1 MNYNSKFKFTI
12 ILSFLLLSAIF
23 TMAQTNLSALIP
35 MPNKCTTIQNKF
47 YQIRTTDRIYSNNS
61 KLDFA
66 ASCLQNI
73 ISRRLNLSL
82 NKSDNITMHNA
93 GICLMLD
100 NQMKGRE
107 HYSIKIDASKIL
119 ISGATP
125 EAVLYGVMTFDQ
137 LMLGDVCRTSKHQIT
152 AVTIDDSPRIE
163 RRALMLD
170 PARNFIPAK
179 DVKVFMDQMMKYKYN
194 VLQLHLTDDQGW
206 RMEIKGEPKLTAAG
220 PFYTQDELKEL
231 IEYGAKRNIE
241 IVPELDIPGHTVAI
255 LAAYPELGC
264 TTSDTIKKVLGKTT
278 NLMLC
283 ASQEGVYT
291 IYHKIINQVANLFPS
306 PYIHLGG
313 DESVINKNWGMCE
326 RCKKLM
332 SEKGYT
338 QASQLMIPFFERMLG
353 FVKEGGKQAMLW
365 CELND
370 IRYPANKYLF
380 PYPKDVLLVSWRDG
394 LTPTCI
400 DLTNKSGNKMLLAP
414 GEYTYFD
421 YPQLKGDLPEFNN
434 WGMPITTLKKCYEF
448 DPGYNL
454 PADKQNHI
462 VGVMGTLWGEAI
474 KDINRV
480 FYMTYPRAFALSEAG
495 WTQMQNRSWQSF
507 KQRLYPNLLDLIKQ
521 GISVRAPYEI
531 ANE

>member
-1 MNYNSKFKFTI
+1 
-12 ILSFLLLSAIF
+12 
-23 TMAQTNLSALIP
+23 
-35 MPNKCTTIQNKF
+35 
-47 YQIRTTDRIYSNNS
+47 
-61 KLDFA
+61 
-66 ASCLQNI
+66 
-73 ISRRLNLSL
+73 
-82 NKSDNITMHNA
+82 
-93 GICLMLD
+93 
-100 NQMKGRE
+100 
-107 HYSIKIDASKIL
+107 
-119 ISGATP
+119 
-125 EAVLYGVMTFDQ
+125 
-137 LMLGDVCRTSKHQIT
+137 
-152 AVTIDDSPRIE
+152 
-163 RRALMLD
+163 
-170 PARNFIPAK
+170 
-179 DVKVFMDQMMKYKYN
+179 
-194 VLQLHLTDDQGW
+194 
-206 RMEIKGEPKLTAAG
+206 
-220 PFYTQDELKEL
+220 
-231 IEYGAKRNIE
+231 
-241 IVPELDIPGHTVAI
+241 
-255 LAAYPELGC
+255 
-264 TTSDTIKKVLGKTT
+264 
-278 NLMLC
+278 MLC